1 MHIGPVVGGVVLK
14 EEEIKQE
21 VSRGPQATS
30 FEVFNPEQ
38 GKLRCI

>member
-14 EEEIKQE
+14 EE
-21 VSRGPQATS
+21 VSGGPQATS